1 MHPKHPIIELTEL
14 LMRETDLPQDRA
26 SALVQR
32 IWDAGVAEGTRRM
45 TDDLAAANRETEELR
60 RALDD
65 E

>member
-1 MHPKHPIIELTEL
+1 MHPTHPIIELTEL

-26 SALVQR
+26 NALVRR

-45 TDDLAAANRETEELR
+45 MDDLAAANRENEELR
-60 RALDD
+60 RALDG

>member
-26 SALVQR
+26 NALVRR

-45 TDDLAAANRETEELR
+45 MDDLAAANRESEELR

>member
-1 MHPKHPIIELTEL
+1 MHPTHPIIELTEL

-26 SALVQR
+26 NALVRR

-45 TDDLAAANRETEELR
+45 MDDLAAANRESEELR

>member
-1 MHPKHPIIELTEL
+1 MHPRHPIIELTEL

-26 SALVQR
+26 NALVRR

-45 TDDLAAANRETEELR
+45 MDDLAAANRESEELR

>member
-1 MHPKHPIIELTEL
+1 MEPNHPIIDLTEQ
-14 LMRETDLPQDRA
+14 LMRETDLPQAKAR
-26 SALVQR
+26 ALVQR

-60 RALDD
+60 RTLDN

>member
-1 MHPKHPIIELTEL
+1 MHPRHPIIELTEL

-26 SALVQR
+26 SALVRR

-45 TDDLAAANRETEELR
+45 MDDLAAANRESEELR